1 MRARAKRRWSQGPRS
16 VAAEPGS
23 DARQVDQATERTTRP
38 VALVRS
44 FATVSSFTMLSRL
57 LGFVRDIMIAAIL
70 GAGPLAD
77 AFFVAFKLPNF
88 LRRLFA
94 EGAFNAGFVPLFAGT
109 LEAEG
114 KAAARAFAEQAQAI
128 LLAILVP
135 LVIVAIAAM
144 PWVIA
149 VLAPGFEH
157 GGERYQSAVEL
168 SRITFVYIL
177 FISLVA
183 LQAGVLNSLG
193 KFAAAAAAPVVLN
206 ICLIGALLVS
216 LFWLA
221 EPATALAW
229 GVAAAGLMQF
239 LWLRLAV
246 KREAMALGLCR
257 PRWTPEIRRLFGLVL
272 PGVLGAGVAQI
283 NLLADVFFASLLP
296 AGAVS
301 YLYYADRLNQLPLG
315 VIGIAVGTALLPLLA
330 RQIRAGETEA
340 ALASQNRA
348 LELALLLTL
357 PCAVG
362 LAVLSLPIIQVLFE
376 RGAFGAADALATAH
390 VLAAYALG
398 LPAYVLVKVLVPG
411 FFARKDTRTP
421 VKIAIACLVANIV
434 LILILLWP
442 LAEVGIALATA
453 LAAWLNAG
461 LLGFCLHRE
470 GFLRPD
476 PRLKR
481 RLPRIAL
488 VSLAMGVGLWLLQ
501 PWLASLPQSLALA
514 VLMVLG
520 GTIFAALAQLSGAM
534 ALGEVKAAIA
544 RR

>member
-1 MRARAKRRWSQGPRS
+1 
-16 VAAEPGS
+16 VAASRDTGPQPADRAGEPA
-23 DARQVDQATERTTRP
+23 ARP
-38 VALVRS
+38 MALLRS
-44 FATVSSFTMLSRL
+44 FATVSSFTLISRV
-57 LGFVRDIMIAAIL
+57 LGFVRDVMIAGVL

-88 LRRLFA
+88 MRRLFA
-94 EGAFNAGFVPLFAGT
+94 EGAFSAGFVPLFAGA

-114 KAAARAFAEQAQAI
+114 KAAARAFAEQAQAV

-135 LVIVAIAAM
+135 LVIFVILAM

-149 VLAPGFEH
+149 VMAPGFEY
-157 GGERYQSAVEL
+157 GGERYHAAVDL

-193 KFAAAAAAPVVLN
+193 RFAAAAAAPVVLN
-206 ICLIGALLVS
+206 LCLIGALLLS
-216 LFWLA
+216 MAWLV
-221 EPATALAW
+221 EPAVSLAW

-246 KREAMALGLCR
+246 GREAMALGLR
-257 PRWTPEIRRLFGLVL
+257 WPRWTPEIKRLFGLVL

-283 NLLADVFFASLLP
+283 NLLADVLFASLLP

-330 RQIRAGETEA
+330 RQIRAGEVDA
-340 ALASQNRA
+340 ALVSQNRA

-362 LAVLSLPIIQVLFE
+362 LAVLSLPIMQVLFE
-376 RGAFGAADALATAH
+376 RGAFTASDAAATAR
-390 VLAAYALG
+390 VLAAYAVG

-421 VKIAIACLVANIV
+421 VKIAVICLVANVV
-434 LILILLWP
+434 LILILLGP
-442 LAEVGIALATA
+442 LAQVGIALATA
-453 LAAWLNAG
+453 LAAWLNASLLAIG
-461 LLGFCLHRE
+461 LYRE

-476 PRLKR
+476 SRLKR
-481 RLPRIAL
+481 RVARIVAISA
-488 VSLAMGVGLWLLQ
+488 VMGCGLWLLQ
-501 PWLASLPQSLALA
+501 PWLAPLPQGLALA
-514 VLMVLG
+514 VSIALG
-520 GTIFAALAQLSGAM
+520 GTAFAVLALVSGAM
-534 ALGEVKAAIA
+534 ALGDVKGALAK
-544 RR
+544 RQP